1 MRKIT
6 TSTGFSVD
14 FDEQNAN
21 DMRVLRHIRAIVDPE
36 VSPLQRTAALV
47 DLPVLLLGEKQ
58 TNALYDH
65 LGNLNDGRVPP
76 VELERELTEILQG
89 GGDAVKN

>member
-1 MRKIT
+1 MRHIT
-6 TSTGFSVD
+6 TSTGFSAD

-36 VSPLQRTAALV
+36 ASPLQRTAALV
-47 DLPVLLLGEKQ
+47 DLPVLLLGETQ
-58 TNALYDH
+58 TDALYAH
-65 LGNLNDGRVPP
+65 LGDLHGGRVPP
-76 VELERELTEILQG
+76 AELELELTEILSG

>member
-6 TSTGFSVD
+6 TSTGFSAD

-36 VSPLQRTAALV
+36 ASPLQRTAALV

-65 LGNLNDGRVPP
+65 LGKLHGGRVPP
-76 VELERELTEILQG
+76 QELERELTEILQS

>member
-1 MRKIT
+1 MRHIT
-6 TSTGFSVD
+6 TTTGFYAD
-14 FDEQNAN
+14 FDEQSAN

-36 VSPLQRTAALV
+36 ASPLQRTAALV

-65 LGNLNDGRVPP
+65 LGSLNGGRVPP
-76 VELERELTEILQG
+76 AELERELTEILQG

>member
-1 MRKIT
+1 MRHIT
-6 TSTGFSVD
+6 TSTGFSAD
-14 FDEQNAN
+14 FDELNAN

-36 VSPLQRTAALV
+36 ASPLQRTAALV

-58 TNALYDH
+58 TDALYAH
-65 LGNLNDGRVPP
+65 LGKLPDGRVPP
-76 VELERELTEILQG
+76 AVLERAPTEIFTG

>member
-6 TSTGFSVD
+6 TSSGFSAD

-36 VSPLQRTAALV
+36 ASPLQRTAALV
-47 DLPVLLLGEKQ
+47 DLPVLLLGETQ

-65 LGNLNDGRVPP
+65 LGSLNGGRVPP
-76 VELERELTEILQG
+76 AELERELTEILTG
-89 GGDAVKN
+89 EGEAVKN

>member
-6 TSTGFSVD
+6 TSSGFSVD

-21 DMRVLRHIRAIVDPE
+21 DMRVLRHIRAIVDSE
-36 VSPLQRTAALV
+36 ASPLQRTAALV

-58 TNALYDH
+58 TEALYAH
-65 LGNLNDGRVPP
+65 LGSLNGGRVPP
-76 VELERELTEILQG
+76 VELERELTEILTG
-89 GGDAVKN
+89 GGEAVKN

>member
-6 TSTGFSVD
+6 TSTGFSAD
-14 FDEQNAN
+14 FDEQSAN

-36 VSPLQRTAALV
+36 ASPLQRTAALV

-58 TNALYDH
+58 TEALYAH
-65 LGNLNDGRVPP
+65 LGSLHGGRVPP
-76 VELERELTEILQG
+76 ADLERELTEILTG
-89 GGDAVKN
+89 GGEAVKN